1 MESCTNTPVAQ
12 KYATLNNVYIIFS
25 TDYIHTHM
33 NIHVQKWEKG
43 YSPQYCSFLHI
54 WEVGR
59 HWTPAQISLALLRS
73 MLRGFSQPKITIT
86 PTWIICKG
94 KKKKT
99 TTKKDKVQNILSRV
113 QYYPRPWGHHR
124 RRPEEARSEKM
135 DTKSSS
141 TLTGQGLPRN
151 FTLTKPFLHS
161 FCLLHGASPSWLLW
175 VLCPFGVQAQLNRH
189 FHYS

>member
-12 KYATLNNVYIIFS
+12 KYATLNNVYIFFFYRLYTYTHEYTHTKIRERVQPPVLLLSPHMGGGQALNTS
-25 TDYIHTHM
+25 TNQPCLAEINAQRVLSAKNHHNTHLD
-33 NIHVQKWEKG
+33 HLQGE
-43 YSPQYCSFLHI
+43 
-54 WEVGR
+54 
-59 HWTPAQISLALLRS
+59 
-73 MLRGFSQPKITIT
+73 
-86 PTWIICKG
+86 
-94 KKKKT
+94 KKKT

-113 QYYPRPWGHHR
+113 QYFPRPWGHHR